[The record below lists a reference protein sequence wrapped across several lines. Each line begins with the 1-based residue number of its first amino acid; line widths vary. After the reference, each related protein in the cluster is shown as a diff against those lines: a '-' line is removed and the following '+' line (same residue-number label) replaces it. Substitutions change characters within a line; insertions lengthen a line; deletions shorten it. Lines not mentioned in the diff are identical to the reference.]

1 MLSACRLSSKGCL
14 QMCVESL
21 LDNLKKYPMVNL
33 SIYIYIYVCDRA
45 LFIKHFHL
53 QNAFDL
59 KTAEFINPSLLPQG
73 FCAMLINLLVPN
85 AEILRSLLLL

>member
-33 SIYIYIYVCDRA
+33 YIYMCVCIRA
-45 LFIKHFHL
+45 LFTKRFHL

-59 KTAEFINPSLLPQG
+59 KNCRIPKSKSFLLRN
-73 FCAMLINLLVPN
+73 CVPC
-85 AEILRSLLLL
+85 L